1 MREVIRTCIGCRG
14 KLPQKALVRF
24 MCQTDGK
31 LQIDSQKKLGGR
43 GAYVCLSQ
51 DCIQKAFKS
60 PKRINS
66 LLRVQLTS
74 QNITQFEQ
82 VLLQR
87 IRKAMDTKEEK
98 GGTTMNKAQR
108 RRGKPNKGS
117 RAESHVSGTRVY
129 ELAKEYKLT
138 NKKLI
143 ALLEEHGVRAKN
155 GMSVLDPDTVSLIES
170 ELAGAPVERTVST
183 SETAVETAS
192 ESEETDTTNGLQVVE
207 GTPVVDLAA
216 VLEMQPSALI
226 LRLMKLRV
234 MANINQRL
242 DYDTLVMLSE
252 HLHFE
257 AVKSKTLEE
266 KLLTEVPDDPQSLR
280 PRAPVITIM
289 GHVDHGKTS
298 LLDSIRQ
305 SNISESEAGNI
316 TQHIGAYH
324 VKLKGGS
331 IVFLDTPGHAA
342 FTAMRARGAQVT
354 DIVVLIVAADDGVM
368 PQTIEAISHAKAAK
382 VPIVV
387 AINKIDVPGARPDYV
402 KQQLAEQELLPED
415 WGGQTI
421 CVETSAIDGT
431 GIDFL
436 LEMLLL
442 EAALLELKANPSKA
456 ARGVVIEA
464 QVDKERGSIATVLVQ
479 AGTLRVGDV
488 FVSGRYSGKVRAMMD
503 DFGKRMKETG
513 PSSPV
518 EVLGFTGVPEAGDK
532 FYVVESDKDARAISE
547 ARQDQYR
554 NEQLGANSHVSL
566 DNLFQQIQEGEIKE
580 LNVVLK
586 GDVQGSVQAVA
597 SSLLELSTDEVKI
610 NIIHQAVGGI
620 TETDIL
626 LASASDAIV
635 VGFNVH
641 PTTEAVQ
648 AKETEGIDVRTYN
661 IIYNLISYIRSAMEG
676 LLDPEVREV
685 VIGRAE
691 VRELFKVPRLGLV
704 AGSYVNW
711 GRISFNQPLRIL
723 RDNRLIHE
731 GKVNSLRRFKDNV
744 NEVQAN
750 YECGIGIE
758 TFDDLK
764 VGDVLECYVY
774 EQVARSLS

>member
-1 MREVIRTCIGCRG
+1 MKRAPRQRQKPAQANREENQSAR
-14 KLPQKALVRF
+14 
-24 MCQTDGK
+24 
-31 LQIDSQKKLGGR
+31 
-43 GAYVCLSQ
+43 
-51 DCIQKAFKS
+51 
-60 PKRINS
+60 
-66 LLRVQLTS
+66 
-74 QNITQFEQ
+74 
-82 VLLQR
+82 
-87 IRKAMDTKEEK
+87 
-98 GGTTMNKAQR
+98 
-108 RRGKPNKGS
+108 
-117 RAESHVSGTRVY
+117 TRVY
-129 ELAKEYKLT
+129 ELAKQYNLT
-138 NKKLI
+138 SKALI
-143 ALLEEHGVRAKN
+143 TVLENHGVRVKN
-155 GMSVLDPDTVSLIES
+155 HMSTLDPETVTLLES
-170 ELAGAPVERTVST
+170 ELTADLSKETFSPPDEPVVDDSYAEAATG
-183 SETAVETAS
+183 
-192 ESEETDTTNGLQVVE
+192 NGLQITE
-207 GTPVVDLAA
+207 GITV
-216 VLEMQPSALI
+216 SALASLLNLQPTALI
-226 LRLMKLRV
+226 MRLMKLKV
-234 MANINQRL
+234 MANINQPL
-242 DYDTLVMLSE
+242 DYDTLVMIGQ
-252 HLHFE
+252 HLNFE
-257 AVKSKTLEE
+257 AVKERTLEE
-266 KLLTEVPDDPQSLR
+266 DLLADTPDAPESLQ

-305 SNISESEAGNI
+305 SNISETEAGNI

-324 VKLKGGS
+324 VKLETGS
-331 IVFLDTPGHAA
+331 IIFLDTPGHAA

-368 PQTIEAISHAKAAK
+368 PQTIEAINHAKAAE

-387 AINKIDVPGARPDYV
+387 AINKIDVPSARSDYV
-402 KQQLAEQELLPED
+402 KQQLTEQELVPEE

-421 CVETSAIDGT
+421 CVETSATEGT

-442 EAALLELKANPSKA
+442 EAALLELKANPAKP

-464 QVDKERGSIATVLVQ
+464 QVDKGRGAVATVLVQ

-503 DFGKRMKETG
+503 DFGKRMREAG
-513 PSSPV
+513 PSLPV

-547 ARQDQYR
+547 DRQDRYR
-554 NEQLGANSHVSL
+554 TAQLGSNSRVSL
-566 DNLFQQIQEGEIKE
+566 DSLSQRIQEGGIKE
-580 LNVVLK
+580 LNLVLK
-586 GDVQGSVQAVA
+586 GDVQGSVQAVTE
-597 SSLLELSTDEVKI
+597 SLLKLSTDEVKI

-626 LASASDAIV
+626 LASASEAIV

-648 AKETEGIDVRTYN
+648 AKEAEGIDVRTYN
-661 IIYNLISYIRSAMEG
+661 IIYNLISDIRSAMEG
-676 LLDPEVREV
+676 LLEPEVREV

-711 GRISFNQPLRIL
+711 GRISYNQPLRVL

-731 GKVNSLRRFKDNV
+731 GKVNSLRRFKDSV

-750 YECGIGIE
+750 YECGVGIE

-764 VGDVLECYVY
+764 VGDVLECYVH
-774 EQVARSLS
+774 EHIARSLS

>member
-1 MREVIRTCIGCRG
+1 MG
-14 KLPQKALVRF
+14 
-24 MCQTDGK
+24 
-31 LQIDSQKKLGGR
+31 
-43 GAYVCLSQ
+43 
-51 DCIQKAFKS
+51 
-60 PKRINS
+60 
-66 LLRVQLTS
+66 
-74 QNITQFEQ
+74 
-82 VLLQR
+82 
-87 IRKAMDTKEEK
+87 
-98 GGTTMNKAQR
+98 KAQR
-108 RRGKPNKGS
+108 RRGNPAKRSQEENQ
-117 RAESHVSGTRVY
+117 VSGTRVY
-129 ELAKEYKLT
+129 ELAKEYNLT
-138 NKKLI
+138 NKELI

-155 GMSVLDPDTVSLIES
+155 RMSVLDPDTVSLLES
-170 ELAGAPVERTVST
+170 ELAAEPVKASVSA
-183 SETAVETAS
+183 SEDAVENAAAPEAAAT
-192 ESEETDTTNGLQVVE
+192 TDSLQVVE
-207 GTPVVDLAA
+207 GTTVADLAA
-216 VLEMQPSALI
+216 VLALQPSALI
-226 LRLMKLRV
+226 MRLMKLRV

-242 DYDTLVMLSE
+242 DYDTLVTLSE
-252 HLHFE
+252 HLSFE
-257 AVKSKTLEE
+257 AVRAKTLEE
-266 KLLTEVPDDPQSLR
+266 ELLAEIPDDPEFLQ
-280 PRAPVITIM
+280 PRAPVVTIM

-324 VKLKGGS
+324 VTLKGGS

-387 AINKIDVPGARPDYV
+387 AINKIDVPGARSDYV
-402 KQQLAEQELLPED
+402 KQQLAEQDLLTED

-442 EAALLELKANPSKA
+442 EAALLELKANPSKP

-464 QVDKERGSIATVLVQ
+464 QVDKGRGAIATVLVQ
-479 AGTLRVGDV
+479 SGTLRVGDV

-503 DFGKRMKETG
+503 DFGKRMKEAG
-513 PSSPV
+513 PSCPV
-518 EVLGFTGVPEAGDK
+518 EVLGFTGVPEAGDR
-532 FYVVESDKDARAISE
+532 FYVVQSDKDARTISE

-554 NEQLGANSHVSL
+554 NEKLGANSHVSL

-610 NIIHQAVGGI
+610 NIIHEAVGGI

-758 TFDDLK
+758 TFADLK

>member
-1 MREVIRTCIGCRG
+1 M
-14 KLPQKALVRF
+14 
-24 MCQTDGK
+24 
-31 LQIDSQKKLGGR
+31 S
-43 GAYVCLSQ
+43 
-51 DCIQKAFKS
+51 
-60 PKRINS
+60 
-66 LLRVQLTS
+66 
-74 QNITQFEQ
+74 
-82 VLLQR
+82 
-87 IRKAMDTKEEK
+87 
-98 GGTTMNKAQR
+98 KAQR
-108 RRGKPNKGS
+108 QQRKSAKDS
-117 RAESHVSGTRVY
+117 QEESQVSGMRVY
-129 ELAKEYKLT
+129 ELAKEYNLT
-138 NKKLI
+138 NKELI
-143 ALLEEHGVRAKN
+143 ALLEEHGVRVKN
-155 GMSVLDPDTVSLIES
+155 GMSSLDSDTVALIES
-170 ELAGAPVERTVST
+170 ELADEPVDETESASEEVVENT
-183 SETAVETAS
+183 SESKEI
-192 ESEETDTTNGLQVVE
+192 DTNGGLKVEE
-207 GTPVVDLAA
+207 GTTVADLATS
-216 VLEMQPSALI
+216 LELQPSALI
-226 LRLMKLRV
+226 MRLMKLKV

-242 DYDTLVMLSE
+242 DYDTLVMLGE
-252 HLHFE
+252 HLNFE
-257 AVKSKTLEE
+257 AVRSRTLEE
-266 KLLTEVPDDPQSLR
+266 ELLTEIPDDPESLQ

-387 AINKIDVPGARPDYV
+387 AINKIDVPGARTDYV

-442 EAALLELKANPSKA
+442 EAALLELKANPNKP

-464 QVDKERGSIATVLVQ
+464 EVDKGRGAIATVLVQ
-479 AGTLRVGDV
+479 SGTLRVGDV
-488 FVSGRYSGKVRAMMD
+488 FVSGRYSGRVRAMMD

-513 PSSPV
+513 PSCPV
-518 EVLGFTGVPEAGDK
+518 EVLGFTGVPEAGDR
-532 FYVVESDKDARAISE
+532 FYVVESDRDARAISE
-547 ARQDQYR
+547 TRQDQYR
-554 NEQLGANSHVSL
+554 NEKLGANSHVSL

-580 LNVVLK
+580 LNVVIK

-648 AKETEGIDVRTYN
+648 AKESEGIDVRTYN
-661 IIYNLISYIRSAMEG
+661 VIYNLISYIRSAMEG

-691 VRELFKVPRLGLV
+691 VRELFRVPRLGLV

-764 VGDVLECYVY
+764 IGDVLECYVY

>member
-1 MREVIRTCIGCRG
+1 M
-14 KLPQKALVRF
+14 
-24 MCQTDGK
+24 
-31 LQIDSQKKLGGR
+31 S
-43 GAYVCLSQ
+43 
-51 DCIQKAFKS
+51 
-60 PKRINS
+60 
-66 LLRVQLTS
+66 
-74 QNITQFEQ
+74 
-82 VLLQR
+82 
-87 IRKAMDTKEEK
+87 
-98 GGTTMNKAQR
+98 KAQR
-108 RRGKPNKGS
+108 QRRKSAKGS
-117 RAESHVSGTRVY
+117 QEESQVPGMRVY
-129 ELAKEYKLT
+129 ELAKEYNLT
-138 NKKLI
+138 NKELI
-143 ALLEEHGVRAKN
+143 ALLAEHGVRVKN
-155 GMSVLDPDTVSLIES
+155 GMSNLDPDTVALIES
-170 ELAGAPVERTVST
+170 ELADEPVDETEST
-183 SETAVETAS
+183 SEEVVENTS
-192 ESEETDTTNGLQVVE
+192 ESEKIDTNGGLQVEE
-207 GTPVVDLAA
+207 GTTVADLATS
-216 VLEMQPSALI
+216 LELQPSALI
-226 LRLMKLRV
+226 MRLMKLRV

-242 DYDTLVMLSE
+242 DYDTLVMLEE
-252 HLHFE
+252 HLNFE
-257 AVKSKTLEE
+257 AVRSRTLEE
-266 KLLTEVPDDPQSLR
+266 VLLTEIPDDPTSLQ
-280 PRAPVITIM
+280 PRAPVVTIM

-387 AINKIDVPGARPDYV
+387 AINKMDVPGARPDYV
-402 KQQLAEQELLPED
+402 KQQLSEQELLPED

-442 EAALLELKANPSKA
+442 EAALLELKANPNKP

-464 QVDKERGSIATVLVQ
+464 EVDKGRGAIATVLVQ
-479 AGTLRVGDV
+479 SGTLRVGDV
-488 FVSGRYSGKVRAMMD
+488 FVSGRYSGRVRAMMA
-503 DFGKRMKETG
+503 DFGKRMKEAG
-513 PSSPV
+513 PSCPV
-518 EVLGFTGVPEAGDK
+518 EVLGFTGVPEAGDR

-547 ARQDQYR
+547 TRQDQYR
-554 NEQLGANSHVSL
+554 NEKLGANSHVSL

-661 IIYNLISYIRSAMEG
+661 VIYNLISYIRSSMEG

-691 VRELFKVPRLGLV
+691 VRELFRVPRLGLV

>member
-1 MREVIRTCIGCRG
+1 M
-14 KLPQKALVRF
+14 
-24 MCQTDGK
+24 
-31 LQIDSQKKLGGR
+31 S
-43 GAYVCLSQ
+43 
-51 DCIQKAFKS
+51 
-60 PKRINS
+60 
-66 LLRVQLTS
+66 
-74 QNITQFEQ
+74 
-82 VLLQR
+82 
-87 IRKAMDTKEEK
+87 KEPR
-98 GGTTMNKAQR
+98 QR
-108 RRGKPNKGS
+108 RRSTKGN
-117 RAESHVSGTRVY
+117 REEKQDRGTPVY
-129 ELAKEYKLT
+129 ELAKQYDLT
-138 NKKLI
+138 TKQLI
-143 ALLEEHGVRAKN
+143 ALLEEHGVRVKN
-155 GMSVLDPDTVSLIES
+155 DMSSLDEDTVALIES
-170 ELAGAPVERTVST
+170 EIVESAEAVST
-183 SETAVETAS
+183 PETLTE
-192 ESEETDTTNGLQVVE
+192 DTTEVSSNTANGLQVKE
-207 GTPVVDLAA
+207 GATVADLA
-216 VLEMQPSALI
+216 VTLELQPSALI
-226 LRLMKLRV
+226 MQLMKLKV

-242 DYDTLVMLSE
+242 DYETLVMLGE
-252 HLHFE
+252 HLNFE
-257 AVKSKTLEE
+257 AVKLPTLEDE
-266 KLLTEVPDDPQSLR
+266 LLVETPDPPESLQ
-280 PRAPVITIM
+280 PRAPVVTIM

-324 VKLKGGS
+324 VTLEGGS
-331 IVFLDTPGHAA
+331 VVFLDTPGHAA

-354 DIVVLIVAADDGVM
+354 DIVVLIVAADDGIM
-368 PQTIEAISHAKAAK
+368 PQTVEAINHAKAAK

-387 AINKIDVPGARPDYV
+387 AINKIDVLGARPDYI
-402 KQQLAEQELLPED
+402 KQQLTEHELVPED

-421 CVETSAIDGT
+421 CVETSAVEGT

-442 EAALLELKANPSKA
+442 EAALLELKANPNKP

-464 QVDKERGSIATVLVQ
+464 QVDKGRGAIATVLVQ
-479 AGTLRVGDV
+479 SGTLRVGDV
-488 FVSGRYSGKVRAMMD
+488 FISGRYSGRVRAMMD
-503 DFGKRMKETG
+503 DLGKRLKEAG
-513 PSSPV
+513 PSVPV
-518 EVLGFTGVPEAGDK
+518 EVLGFTGVPEAGDR
-532 FYVVESDKDARAISE
+532 FYAIESDKDARAISE
-547 ARQDQYR
+547 TRQDQYR
-554 NEQLGANSHVSL
+554 TQKLGANSHVSL
-566 DNLFQQIQEGEIKE
+566 ENLFQQIQEGEIKE

-597 SSLLELSTDEVKI
+597 SSLLELSTEEVKI

-661 IIYNLISYIRSAMEG
+661 VIYELVSYIRSAMEG

-711 GRISFNQPLRIL
+711 GRISYNQPLRIL

-758 TFDDLK
+758 TFDDLQ
-764 VGDVLECYVY
+764 VGDVLECYVH

>member
-1 MREVIRTCIGCRG
+1 MNRARRQ
-14 KLPQKALVRF
+14 PQRRQRKPAK
-24 MCQTDGK
+24 G
-31 LQIDSQKKLGGR
+31 SQKK
-43 GAYVCLSQ
+43 SQ
-51 DCIQKAFKS
+51 
-60 PKRINS
+60 
-66 LLRVQLTS
+66 
-74 QNITQFEQ
+74 
-82 VLLQR
+82 
-87 IRKAMDTKEEK
+87 
-98 GGTTMNKAQR
+98 
-108 RRGKPNKGS
+108 
-117 RAESHVSGTRVY
+117 VSGVRVY
-129 ELAKEYKLT
+129 ELATQYNLT
-138 NKKLI
+138 NKELI
-143 ALLEEHGVRAKN
+143 ALLEARGVRVKS
-155 GMSVLDPDTVSLIES
+155 GMSALDPDTIALIES
-170 ELAGAPVERTVST
+170 ELAGEPVEKTVST
-183 SETAVETAS
+183 PEDAVENASVPEETA
-192 ESEETDTTNGLQVVE
+192 TTNGLQVIE
-207 GTPVVDLAA
+207 GTTVADLATS
-216 VLEMQPSALI
+216 LELQPSALI
-226 LRLMKLRV
+226 MRLMKLKV
-234 MANINQRL
+234 MASINQRL
-242 DYDTLVMLSE
+242 DYDTLVMLGES
-252 HLHFE
+252 LNFE
-257 AVKSKTLEE
+257 AVKLRTLEDE
-266 KLLTEVPDDPQSLR
+266 LLTEIPDDPASLQ
-280 PRAPVITIM
+280 PRAPVVTIM

-368 PQTIEAISHAKAAK
+368 PQTIEAINHARAAK

-387 AINKIDVPGARPDYV
+387 AINKIDMPGARVDYV
-402 KQQLAEQELLPED
+402 KQQLATQELLPED

-442 EAALLELKANPSKA
+442 EAALLELKANPNKA

-464 QVDKERGSIATVLVQ
+464 QVDKGRGAIATVLVQ
-479 AGTLRVGDV
+479 SGTLRVGDV

-503 DFGKRMKETG
+503 NFGKRMKEIG
-513 PSSPV
+513 PSCPV

-532 FYVVESDKDARAISE
+532 FYVVEFDKDARTISE
-547 ARQDQYR
+547 TRQDRYR
-554 NEQLGANSHVSL
+554 NEKLGANSHVSL

-597 SSLLELSTDEVKI
+597 SSLLELSADEVKI

-661 IIYNLISYIRSAMEG
+661 VIYNLISYIHSAMEG

-691 VRELFKVPRLGLV
+691 VRELFKVPRRGLV

-711 GRISFNQPLRIL
+711 GRISFSQPLRIL

-764 VGDVLECYVY
+764 VGDVLECYVH
-774 EQVARSLS
+774 EHIARSLS

>member
-1 MREVIRTCIGCRG
+1 MR
-14 KLPQKALVRF
+14 KAPRRRQRSAKVNR
-24 MCQTDGK
+24 
-31 LQIDSQKKLGGR
+31 
-43 GAYVCLSQ
+43 A
-51 DCIQKAFKS
+51 KAN
-60 PKRINS
+60 REEN
-66 LLRVQLTS
+66 QLTQS
-74 QNITQFEQ
+74 
-82 VLLQR
+82 
-87 IRKAMDTKEEK
+87 IRV
-98 GGTTMNKAQR
+98 
-108 RRGKPNKGS
+108 
-117 RAESHVSGTRVY
+117 H
-129 ELAKEYKLT
+129 ELAKQYNLRSKVL
-138 NKKLI
+138 LD
-143 ALLEEHGVRAKN
+143 LLEEHGIRVKN
-155 GMSVLDPDTVSLIES
+155 HMSLLDEETVALIKAELQEEEPTQEADTRQDDAERSDS
-170 ELAGAPVERTVST
+170 DAGATNERGSPLQITEGLTV
-183 SETAVETAS
+183 A
-192 ESEETDTTNGLQVVE
+192 
-207 GTPVVDLAA
+207 DLATS
-216 VLEMQPSALI
+216 LNLLPNELI
-226 LRLMKLRV
+226 IRLMNLKV

-242 DYDTLVMLSE
+242 DYETLAIVGTHFGFEAIKAPTLEDTLLAE
-252 HLHFE
+252 
-257 AVKSKTLEE
+257 T
-266 KLLTEVPDDPQSLR
+266 PDLPETLR
-280 PRAPVITIM
+280 PRAPVVTIM

-324 VKLKGGS
+324 VTLDTGS

-368 PQTIEAISHAKAAK
+368 PQTIEALNHAKAAN

-387 AINKIDVPGARPDYV
+387 AINKIDVPGARSDFV
-402 KQQLAEQELLPED
+402 KQQLTEHELVPEE

-421 CVETSAIDGT
+421 CVETSAIEGT

-442 EAALLELKANPSKA
+442 EAALLELKANPDKP

-464 QVDKERGSIATVLVQ
+464 QVDKGRGAVATVLVQ
-479 AGTLRVGDV
+479 SGTLKVGDV

-503 DFGKRMKETG
+503 DIGKRIKMTG
-513 PSSPV
+513 PSFPV
-518 EVLGFTGVPEAGDK
+518 EVLGFTGVPEAGDR
-532 FYVVESDKDARAISE
+532 FHVVASEKDARTISQT
-547 ARQDQYR
+547 RQDQHR
-554 NEQLGANSHVSL
+554 TAKLGEKSHVSL
-566 DNLFQQIQEGEIKE
+566 DALFQQIQEGDVKE
-580 LNVVLK
+580 LNVVVK
-586 GDVQGSVQAVA
+586 GDVQGSVQAV
-597 SSLLELSTDEVKI
+597 SESLVNLSTDEVKI
-610 NIIHQAVGGI
+610 NIIHQATGGI

-626 LASASDAIV
+626 LASASEAIV

-661 IIYNLISYIRSAMEG
+661 IIYTLISDIRSAMEG
-676 LLDPEVREV
+676 LLEPEVREV

-711 GRISFNQPLRIL
+711 GRISYNQPLRVL

-731 GKVNSLRRFKDNV
+731 GKVNSLRRFKDSV

-758 TFDDLK
+758 TFADLK
-764 VGDVLECYVY
+764 VGDVLECYIH
-774 EQVARSLS
+774 EQVARSLA

>member
-1 MREVIRTCIGCRG
+1 MR
-14 KLPQKALVRF
+14 
-24 MCQTDGK
+24 
-31 LQIDSQKKLGGR
+31 
-43 GAYVCLSQ
+43 
-51 DCIQKAFKS
+51 
-60 PKRINS
+60 
-66 LLRVQLTS
+66 
-74 QNITQFEQ
+74 
-82 VLLQR
+82 
-87 IRKAMDTKEEK
+87 
-98 GGTTMNKAQR
+98 KAQR
-108 RRGKPNKGS
+108 QRRKPAKDGHV
-117 RAESHVSGTRVY
+117 ESQVSSTRVH
-129 ELAKEYKLT
+129 ELAKKHNLT
-138 NKKLI
+138 NKELI
-143 ALLEEHGVRAKN
+143 ALLEEHGVRVKN
-155 GMSVLDPDTVSLIES
+155 GMSGLDADTVALIES
-170 ELAGAPVERTVST
+170 ELADEPTEETVVT
-183 SETAVETAS
+183 PEDAVENTS
-192 ESEETDTTNGLQVVE
+192 ESEEIDTTGGLQVVE
-207 GTPVVDLAA
+207 GTTVADLATSLA
-216 VLEMQPSALI
+216 LQPSALI
-226 LRLMKLRV
+226 MRLMKLKV

-242 DYDTLVMLSE
+242 DYNTLLMLGE
-252 HLHFE
+252 HLNFE
-257 AVKSKTLEE
+257 AVRSKTLEE
-266 KLLTEVPDDPQSLR
+266 ELLAEIPDDPVSLK
-280 PRAPVITIM
+280 PRAPVVTIM

-324 VKLKGGS
+324 VTLKGGS

-387 AINKIDVPGARPDYV
+387 AINKIDVPGARADYV

-431 GIDFL
+431 GIEFL

-442 EAALLELKANPSKA
+442 EAALLELKANPNKP

-464 QVDKERGSIATVLVQ
+464 EVDKGRGAIATVLVES
-479 AGTLRVGDV
+479 GTLRVGDV
-488 FVSGRYSGKVRAMMD
+488 FVSGRYSGRVRAMMD
-503 DFGKRMKETG
+503 DFGKRMKEAG

-518 EVLGFTGVPEAGDK
+518 EVLGFTGVPEAGDR
-532 FYVVESDKDARAISE
+532 FYVVESDKDARSISE
-547 ARQDQYR
+547 TRQDQYR
-554 NEQLGANSHVSL
+554 NEKLGANSHVSL

-661 IIYNLISYIRSAMEG
+661 VIYNLISYIRSAMEG

-691 VRELFKVPRLGLV
+691 VRELFRVPRLGLV

-764 VGDVLECYVY
+764 VGDVLECYVH

>member
-1 MREVIRTCIGCRG
+1 M
-14 KLPQKALVRF
+14 
-24 MCQTDGK
+24 
-31 LQIDSQKKLGGR
+31 
-43 GAYVCLSQ
+43 
-51 DCIQKAFKS
+51 
-60 PKRINS
+60 
-66 LLRVQLTS
+66 
-74 QNITQFEQ
+74 
-82 VLLQR
+82 
-87 IRKAMDTKEEK
+87 
-98 GGTTMNKAQR
+98 
-108 RRGKPNKGS
+108 
-117 RAESHVSGTRVY
+117 RVY
-129 ELAKEYKLT
+129 ELAKEYNLT
-138 NKKLI
+138 NKELI
-143 ALLEEHGVRAKN
+143 ALLEEHGVRVKN
-155 GMSVLDPDTVSLIES
+155 GMSSLDPDTVALIES
-170 ELAGAPVERTVST
+170 ELADESVDETESTPEELVENT
-183 SETAVETAS
+183 S
-192 ESEETDTTNGLQVVE
+192 ESEEIDTNGGLQVEE
-207 GTPVVDLAA
+207 GTTVADLATS
-216 VLEMQPSALI
+216 LELQPSALI
-226 LRLMKLRV
+226 MRLMKLRV
-234 MANINQRL
+234 MASINQRL
-242 DYDTLVMLSE
+242 DYDTLVMLGE
-252 HLHFE
+252 HLNFE
-257 AVKSKTLEE
+257 AVRSRTLEE
-266 KLLTEVPDDPQSLR
+266 ELLTEIPDDPESLQ

-387 AINKIDVPGARPDYV
+387 AINKMDVPGARPDYV

-421 CVETSAIDGT
+421 CVETSAMDGM

-442 EAALLELKANPSKA
+442 EAALLELKANPNKP

-464 QVDKERGSIATVLVQ
+464 EVDKGRGAIATVLVQ
-479 AGTLRVGDV
+479 SGTLRVGDV
-488 FVSGRYSGKVRAMMD
+488 FVSGRYSGRVRAMMD
-503 DFGKRMKETG
+503 DFGKRMKEAG
-513 PSSPV
+513 PSCPV
-518 EVLGFTGVPEAGDK
+518 EVLGFTGVPEAGDR

-547 ARQDQYR
+547 TRQDQYR
-554 NEQLGANSHVSL
+554 NEKLGANSHVSL

-661 IIYNLISYIRSAMEG
+661 VIYNLISYIRSAMEG

-691 VRELFKVPRLGLV
+691 VRELFRVPRLGLV

-764 VGDVLECYVY
+764 IGDVLECYVY

>member
-1 MREVIRTCIGCRG
+1 MDPATRKHKRRKGGITMRESSR
-14 KLPQKALVRF
+14 
-24 MCQTDGK
+24 
-31 LQIDSQKKLGGR
+31 
-43 GAYVCLSQ
+43 
-51 DCIQKAFKS
+51 
-60 PKRINS
+60 
-66 LLRVQLTS
+66 
-74 QNITQFEQ
+74 
-82 VLLQR
+82 
-87 IRKAMDTKEEK
+87 
-98 GGTTMNKAQR
+98 QR
-108 RRGKPNKGS
+108 RRPAKGDHEENKSPN
-117 RAESHVSGTRVY
+117 ARVY
-129 ELAKEYKLT
+129 ELAKQYNLT
-138 NKKLI
+138 NKELI
-143 ALLEEHGVRAKN
+143 SLLEGHGIRVKS
-155 GMSVLDPDTVSLIES
+155 GMSTLDPDTVALLES
-170 ELAGAPVERTVST
+170 ELADDPIEETSSEVEDSVADT
-183 SETAVETAS
+183 SEA
-192 ESEETDTTNGLQVVE
+192 ETDTVSSLQIAE
-207 GTPVVDLAA
+207 GTTVADLATS
-216 VLEMQPSALI
+216 LGLQPSALI
-226 LRLMKLRV
+226 MRLMKLKV

-242 DYDTLVMLSE
+242 DYDTLVMLGS
-252 HLHFE
+252 HLNFE
-257 AVKSKTLEE
+257 AVKLRTLEE
-266 KLLTEVPDDPQSLR
+266 DLLADIPDEPESLQ
-280 PRAPVITIM
+280 PRAPVVTIM

-324 VKLKGGS
+324 VTLGGGS
-331 IVFLDTPGHAA
+331 VVFLDTPGHAA

-368 PQTIEAISHAKAAK
+368 PQTIEAINHAKAAK

-387 AINKIDVPGARPDYV
+387 AINKIDVPGARSDYV

-421 CVETSAIDGT
+421 CVETSATEGT

-442 EAALLELKANPSKA
+442 EAALLELKANPNKP

-464 QVDKERGSIATVLVQ
+464 QVDKGRGAVATVLVQ
-479 AGTLRVGDV
+479 SGTLRVGDV
-488 FVSGRYSGKVRAMMD
+488 FISGRYSGKVRAMMD
-503 DFGKRMKETG
+503 DFGKRMKEAG
-513 PSSPV
+513 PSCPV
-518 EVLGFTGVPEAGDK
+518 EVLGFTGVPEAGDR

-547 ARQDQYR
+547 TRQDQYR

-566 DNLFQQIQEGEIKE
+566 ENLFQQIQEGEIKE

-597 SSLLELSTDEVKI
+597 SALLELSTDEVKI

-661 IIYNLISYIRSAMEG
+661 VIYNLISYIHSAMEG

-711 GRISFNQPLRIL
+711 GRISYNQPLRIL

-731 GKVNSLRRFKDNV
+731 GKVNSLRRFKDSV

-764 VGDVLECYVY
+764 VGDVLECYVH

>member
-1 MREVIRTCIGCRG
+1 MTLKMIR
-14 KLPQKALVRF
+14 A
-24 MCQTDGK
+24 
-31 LQIDSQKKLGGR
+31 
-43 GAYVCLSQ
+43 
-51 DCIQKAFKS
+51 
-60 PKRINS
+60 
-66 LLRVQLTS
+66 
-74 QNITQFEQ
+74 
-82 VLLQR
+82 
-87 IRKAMDTKEEK
+87 
-98 GGTTMNKAQR
+98 
-108 RRGKPNKGS
+108 
-117 RAESHVSGTRVY
+117 H
-129 ELAKEYKLT
+129 
-138 NKKLI
+138 LI
-143 ALLEEHGVRAKN
+143 
-155 GMSVLDPDTVSLIES
+155 PDTVELIES
-170 ELAGAPVERTVST
+170 ELTSKMVEESIST
-183 SETAVETAS
+183 NEQSTEN
-192 ESEETDTTNGLQVVE
+192 TTNGLQIEE
-207 GTPVVDLAA
+207 GTTVAELAA
-216 VLEMQPSALI
+216 SLELQPSALI
-226 LRLMKLRV
+226 MQLMKLRV

-242 DYDTLVMLSE
+242 DYDTLVMLGE
-252 HLHFE
+252 HLNFE
-257 AVKSKTLEE
+257 AIKSQTLEE
-266 KLLTEVPDDPQSLR
+266 ELLVEIPDPPESLQ
-280 PRAPVITIM
+280 PRAPVVTIM

-324 VKLKGGS
+324 VSLEGGS
-331 IVFLDTPGHAA
+331 VVFLDTPGHAA

-368 PQTIEAISHAKAAK
+368 PQTVEAINHAKAAK

-387 AINKIDVPGARPDYV
+387 AINKIDVPGARPDYI
-402 KQQLAEQELLPED
+402 KQQLSEHDLIPED

-421 CVETSAIDGT
+421 CVETSATEGT

-442 EAALLELKANPSKA
+442 EAALLELKANPNKP

-464 QVDKERGSIATVLVQ
+464 EVDKGRGAVATVLVQ
-479 AGTLRVGDV
+479 SGTLRVGDV

-503 DFGKRMKETG
+503 DFGRRMKEAG
-513 PSSPV
+513 PSLPV
-518 EVLGFTGVPEAGDK
+518 EVLGFTGVPEAGDR
-532 FYVVESDKDARAISE
+532 FYVVESDRDARSISE
-547 ARQDQYR
+547 SRQDQYR
-554 NEQLGANSHVSL
+554 TEKLGANSHISL
-566 DNLFQQIQEGEIKE
+566 ENLFQQIQEGEIKE

-661 IIYNLISYIRSAMEG
+661 VIYNLISYIRSAMEG

-711 GRISFNQPLRIL
+711 GRISYNQPLRVL
-723 RDNRLIHE
+723 RDNRLVHE

-758 TFDDLK
+758 EF
-764 VGDVLECYVY
+764 E
-774 EQVARSLS
+774 RSKGWRCS

>member
-1 MREVIRTCIGCRG
+1 M
-14 KLPQKALVRF
+14 
-24 MCQTDGK
+24 
-31 LQIDSQKKLGGR
+31 S
-43 GAYVCLSQ
+43 
-51 DCIQKAFKS
+51 
-60 PKRINS
+60 
-66 LLRVQLTS
+66 
-74 QNITQFEQ
+74 
-82 VLLQR
+82 
-87 IRKAMDTKEEK
+87 KEPR
-98 GGTTMNKAQR
+98 QR
-108 RRGKPNKGS
+108 RRSTKGN
-117 RAESHVSGTRVY
+117 REQKKDQGTPVY
-129 ELAKEYKLT
+129 ELAKQYDITTKELV
-138 NKKLI
+138 
-143 ALLEEHGVRAKN
+143 ALLAEHGVRVKDDT
-155 GMSVLDPDTVSLIES
+155 STLDADTVALIES
-170 ELAGAPVERTVST
+170 EIVESVETVST
-183 SETAVETAS
+183 PQVSVE
-192 ESEETDTTNGLQVVE
+192 DTTEPLSNTTNDLQIEE
-207 GTPVVDLAA
+207 GATVADLAVA
-216 VLEMQPSALI
+216 LELQPSALI
-226 LRLMKLRV
+226 MQLIKLKV

-242 DYDTLVMLSE
+242 DYNTLLMLGE
-252 HLHFE
+252 HLNFD
-257 AVKSKTLEE
+257 VIKSPTLEDE
-266 KLLTEVPDDPQSLR
+266 LLVETPDPPESLQ
-280 PRAPVITIM
+280 PRAPVVTIM

-324 VKLKGGS
+324 VTLDGGS
-331 IVFLDTPGHAA
+331 VVFLDTPGHAA

-368 PQTIEAISHAKAAK
+368 PQTVEAINHAKAAK

-387 AINKIDVPGARPDYV
+387 AINKIDVPGARPDYI
-402 KQQLAEQELLPED
+402 KQQLTEHELVPED

-421 CVETSAIDGT
+421 CVETSAIEGT

-442 EAALLELKANPSKA
+442 EAALLELKANPNKS

-464 QVDKERGSIATVLVQ
+464 QVDKGRGAVATVLVQ

-488 FVSGRYSGKVRAMMD
+488 FVSGRYSGRVRAMMD
-503 DFGKRMKETG
+503 DFGKRMKEAG
-513 PSSPV
+513 PSVPV

-532 FYVVESDKDARAISE
+532 FYVVESDRDARTISE
-547 ARQDQYR
+547 TRQDQYR
-554 NEQLGANSHVSL
+554 TEQLGANSHVSL
-566 DNLFQQIQEGEIKE
+566 ENLFQQIQEGEIKE

-586 GDVQGSVQAVA
+586 CDTQGSIQAVA

-691 VRELFKVPRLGLV
+691 VRELFRVPRLGLV

-711 GRISFNQPLRIL
+711 GRISYNQPLRIL

-758 TFDDLK
+758 TFDDLQ
-764 VGDVLECYVY
+764 VGDVLECYVH

>member
-1 MREVIRTCIGCRG
+1 MRRAPRQRSRAAKDKREENQQQGT
-14 KLPQKALVRF
+14 LVH
-24 MCQTDGK
+24 QLAKQYD
-31 LQIDSQKKLGGR
+31 
-43 GAYVCLSQ
+43 
-51 DCIQKAFKS
+51 
-60 PKRINS
+60 
-66 LLRVQLTS
+66 LTS
-74 QNITQFEQ
+74 
-82 VLLQR
+82 
-87 IRKAMDTKEEK
+87 KE
-98 GGTTMNKAQR
+98 
-108 RRGKPNKGS
+108 
-117 RAESHVSGTRVY
+117 
-129 ELAKEYKLT
+129 
-138 NKKLI
+138 LI
-143 ALLEEHGVRAKN
+143 AFLKDLGVSVRNDRA
-155 GMSVLDPDTVSLIES
+155 SLDPDTVALIES
-170 ELAGAPVERTVST
+170 ELTTKADNEIVPTNEAPLKN
-183 SETAVETAS
+183 
-192 ESEETDTTNGLQVVE
+192 TTNGLRIEE
-207 GTPVVDLAA
+207 GATVADLAA
-216 VLEMQPSALI
+216 SLELQPSALI
-226 LRLMKLRV
+226 MQLMKLKV

-242 DYDTLVMLSE
+242 DYETLVMLGE
-252 HLHFE
+252 HLDFE
-257 AVKSKTLEE
+257 AIKAKTLEE
-266 KLLTEVPDDPQSLR
+266 ELLVEELDPPESLQ
-280 PRAPVITIM
+280 PRAPVVTIM

-324 VKLKGGS
+324 VTLEGGS
-331 IVFLDTPGHAA
+331 VVFLDTPGHAA
-342 FTAMRARGAQVT
+342 FTAMRARGAQAT

-368 PQTIEAISHAKAAK
+368 PQTVEAINHAKAAK

-387 AINKIDVPGARPDYV
+387 AINKIDVPSARPDYI
-402 KQQLAEQELLPED
+402 KQQLSEHELIPED

-421 CVETSAIDGT
+421 CVETSATEGT

-442 EAALLELKANPSKA
+442 EAALLELKANPDKS

-464 QVDKERGSIATVLVQ
+464 EVDKGRGTVATVLVQ
-479 AGTLRVGDV
+479 SGTLNIGDF

-503 DFGKRMKETG
+503 DFGKRMKKAG
-513 PSSPV
+513 PSTPV

-532 FYVVESDKDARAISE
+532 FYVVESEKDARAISE
-547 ARQDQYR
+547 TRLDQYR
-554 NEQLGANSHVSL
+554 TEKLGTNSHVSL
-566 DNLFQQIQEGEIKE
+566 ENLYQQIQEGEIKE

-597 SSLLELSTDEVKI
+597 ASLLELGTDEVKI

-641 PTTEAVQ
+641 PTTEAAQ
-648 AKETEGIDVRTYN
+648 AKEMEGIDVRTYN
-661 IIYNLISYIRSAMEG
+661 VIYNLISYIRSAMEG

-711 GRISFNQPLRIL
+711 GRISYNQPLRIL

-731 GKVNSLRRFKDNV
+731 GKVNSLRRFKENV

-758 TFDDLK
+758 EFDDLQ
-764 VGDVLECYVY
+764 VGDVLECYVH
-774 EQVARSLS
+774 EEVARTLS

>member
-1 MREVIRTCIGCRG
+1 MSRAPR
-14 KLPQKALVRF
+14 
-24 MCQTDGK
+24 
-31 LQIDSQKKLGGR
+31 
-43 GAYVCLSQ
+43 
-51 DCIQKAFKS
+51 
-60 PKRINS
+60 
-66 LLRVQLTS
+66 
-74 QNITQFEQ
+74 
-82 VLLQR
+82 
-87 IRKAMDTKEEK
+87 
-98 GGTTMNKAQR
+98 QR
-108 RRGKPNKGS
+108 RRSSKDNHE
-117 RAESHVSGTRVY
+117 RNHEQRTRVY
-129 ELAKEYKLT
+129 ELAEQYDLT
-138 NKKLI
+138 PQELI
-143 ALLEEHGVRAKN
+143 AFLKNVGVRVKN
-155 GMSVLDPDTVSLIES
+155 DMTSLDPDTVALIES
-170 ELAGAPVERTVST
+170 ELATVSDAEVVST
-183 SETAVETAS
+183 NETPSQSAS
-192 ESEETDTTNGLQVVE
+192 NGLQIEE
-207 GTPVVDLAA
+207 GATVADLA
-216 VLEMQPSALI
+216 VSLDLQPSALI
-226 LRLMKLRV
+226 MRLMKLKV
-234 MANINQRL
+234 MANINQKL
-242 DYDTLVMLSE
+242 DYNTLVMLGE
-252 HLHFE
+252 HLGFE
-257 AVKSKTLEE
+257 AIKSKTLEE
-266 KLLTEVPDDPQSLR
+266 ELLVEAADPPESLV
-280 PRAPVITIM
+280 PRAPVVTIM

-298 LLDSIRQ
+298 LLDAIRQ
-305 SNISESEAGNI
+305 SNVSESEAGNI

-324 VKLKGGS
+324 VTLEGGS
-331 IVFLDTPGHAA
+331 VVFLDTPGHAA
-342 FTAMRARGAQVT
+342 FTAMRARGAQAT

-368 PQTIEAISHAKAAK
+368 PQTVEAINHAKAAK

-387 AINKIDVPGARPDYV
+387 AINKIDVPGARPDYI
-402 KQQLAEQELLPED
+402 KQQLSEHELIPEE

-421 CVETSAIDGT
+421 CVETSATEGT

-442 EAALLELKANPSKA
+442 EAALLELKANPDKP

-464 QVDKERGSIATVLVQ
+464 EVDKGRGTVATVLVQ
-479 AGTLRVGDV
+479 SGTLTVGDF
-488 FVSGRYSGKVRAMMD
+488 FVSGRYSGKVRAMID
-503 DFGKRMKETG
+503 DLGKRMKKAG
-513 PSSPV
+513 PSTPV

-532 FYVVESDKDARAISE
+532 FYVVTSEKDARAISE
-547 ARQDQYR
+547 TRLDQYR
-554 NEQLGANSHVSL
+554 TEKLGTNSHVSL
-566 DNLFQQIQEGEIKE
+566 ENLYQQIQEGEIKE

-648 AKETEGIDVRTYN
+648 SKEMEGIDVRTYN
-661 IIYNLISYIRSAMEG
+661 VIYNLISYIRSAMEG

-711 GRISFNQPLRIL
+711 GRISYNQPLRIL

-731 GKVNSLRRFKDNV
+731 GKVNSLRRFKENV

-758 TFDDLK
+758 EFDDLQ
-764 VGDVLECYVY
+764 VGDVLECYVH
-774 EQVARSLS
+774 EEVARTLS

>member
-1 MREVIRTCIGCRG
+1 MT
-14 KLPQKALVRF
+14 KNPQ
-24 MCQTDGK
+24 
-31 LQIDSQKKLGGR
+31 
-43 GAYVCLSQ
+43 
-51 DCIQKAFKS
+51 
-60 PKRINS
+60 
-66 LLRVQLTS
+66 
-74 QNITQFEQ
+74 
-82 VLLQR
+82 
-87 IRKAMDTKEEK
+87 
-98 GGTTMNKAQR
+98 QR
-108 RRGKPNKGS
+108 RRSARNN
-117 RAESHVSGTRVY
+117 REVNQNSGTPIAK
-129 ELAKEYKLT
+129 LAREYKLT
-138 NKKLI
+138 NKELI
-143 ALLEEHGVRAKN
+143 AILEDHGIQVKN
-155 GMSVLDPDTVSLIES
+155 EKSSLDPETVALIES
-170 ELAGAPVERTVST
+170 ELVRDLNEENTST
-183 SETAVETAS
+183 AA
-192 ESEETDTTNGLQVVE
+192 ESTESSSDTTHSLQITE
-207 GTPVVDLAA
+207 GTTVADLAA
-216 VLEMQPSALI
+216 SLELQPSALI
-226 LRLMKLRV
+226 MRLMKLKV

-242 DYDTLVMLSE
+242 DYDTLVMLGE
-252 HLHFE
+252 HLDFSVIKE
-257 AVKSKTLEE
+257 QTLEE
-266 KLLTEVPDDPQSLR
+266 NLLTDLPDPPESLQ
-280 PRAPVITIM
+280 PRAPVVTIM

-305 SNISESEAGNI
+305 SNVSESEAGNI

-324 VKLKGGS
+324 VSLETGS
-331 IVFLDTPGHAA
+331 VIFLDTPGHAA

-354 DIVVLIVAADDGVM
+354 DIVVLIVAADDGIM

-382 VPIVV
+382 VPIVA
-387 AINKIDVPGARPDYV
+387 AINKIDVPGARPDYIR
-402 KQQLAEQELLPED
+402 QQLSEHELVPEE

-421 CVETSAIDGT
+421 CVETSATEGT
-431 GIDFL
+431 GIDTL

-442 EAALLELKANPSKA
+442 EAALLELKANPSKS

-464 QVDKERGSIATVLVQ
+464 QVDKERGAIATVLVQ
-479 AGTLRVGDV
+479 SGTLRVGDA
-488 FVSGRYSGKVRAMMD
+488 FVSGRYSGKVRAMID
-503 DFGKRMKETG
+503 NHGKRMKEVG
-513 PSSPV
+513 PSHPV
-518 EVLGFTGVPEAGDK
+518 VVLGFTGVPEAGDR
-532 FYVVESDKDARAISE
+532 FYAVESDKDARTISE
-547 ARQDQYR
+547 TRQDQYR
-554 NEQLGANSHVSL
+554 TEKLSPNSHVSL
-566 DNLFQQIQEGEIKE
+566 ENLFQQIQEGEIKE

-597 SSLLELSTDEVKI
+597 SSLLDLSTDEVKI

-648 AKETEGIDVRTYN
+648 AKENEGIDVRTYN
-661 IIYNLISYIRSAMEG
+661 VIYNLISYIRSAMEG

-691 VRELFKVPRLGLV
+691 VRELFRVPRLGLV

-711 GRISFNQPLRIL
+711 GRISYNQPLRIL

-758 TFDDLK
+758 TFADLK
-764 VGDVLECYVY
+764 VGDVLECYVH

>member
-1 MREVIRTCIGCRG
+1 M
-14 KLPQKALVRF
+14 
-24 MCQTDGK
+24 
-31 LQIDSQKKLGGR
+31 S
-43 GAYVCLSQ
+43 
-51 DCIQKAFKS
+51 
-60 PKRINS
+60 
-66 LLRVQLTS
+66 
-74 QNITQFEQ
+74 
-82 VLLQR
+82 
-87 IRKAMDTKEEK
+87 
-98 GGTTMNKAQR
+98 KAQR
-108 RRGKPNKGS
+108 QRRKSAKDS
-117 RAESHVSGTRVY
+117 QEESQDSGMRVY
-129 ELAKEYKLT
+129 ELAKEYNLT
-138 NKKLI
+138 NKELI
-143 ALLEEHGVRAKN
+143 ALLEEHGVRVKN
-155 GMSVLDPDTVSLIES
+155 GMSSLDPDTVALIES
-170 ELAGAPVERTVST
+170 ELADEPVDKTEDA
-183 SETAVETAS
+183 SEEGVENTS
-192 ESEETDTTNGLQVVE
+192 ESEAIDTNGGLQVEE
-207 GTPVVDLAA
+207 GTTVADLATS
-216 VLEMQPSALI
+216 LELQPSALI
-226 LRLMKLRV
+226 MRLMKLRV
-234 MANINQRL
+234 MASINQRL
-242 DYDTLVMLSE
+242 DYNTLVMLGE
-252 HLHFE
+252 HLNFE
-257 AVKSKTLEE
+257 PVRSRTLEE
-266 KLLTEVPDDPQSLR
+266 ELLTEIPDDPESLQ
-280 PRAPVITIM
+280 PRAPVVTIM

-387 AINKIDVPGARPDYV
+387 AINKIDVPGARSDYV

-442 EAALLELKANPSKA
+442 EAALLELKANPNKP

-464 QVDKERGSIATVLVQ
+464 EVDKGRGAIATVLVQ
-479 AGTLRVGDV
+479 SGTLRVGDV
-488 FVSGRYSGKVRAMMD
+488 FVSGRYSGRVRAMMD

-513 PSSPV
+513 PSCPV
-518 EVLGFTGVPEAGDK
+518 EVLGFTGVPEAGDR

-547 ARQDQYR
+547 TRQDQYR
-554 NEQLGANSHVSL
+554 NEKLGSNSHVSL

-661 IIYNLISYIRSAMEG
+661 VIYNLISYIRSAMEG

-691 VRELFKVPRLGLV
+691 VRELFRVPRLGLV

>member
-1 MREVIRTCIGCRG
+1 M
-14 KLPQKALVRF
+14 
-24 MCQTDGK
+24 
-31 LQIDSQKKLGGR
+31 S
-43 GAYVCLSQ
+43 
-51 DCIQKAFKS
+51 
-60 PKRINS
+60 
-66 LLRVQLTS
+66 
-74 QNITQFEQ
+74 
-82 VLLQR
+82 
-87 IRKAMDTKEEK
+87 KEPR
-98 GGTTMNKAQR
+98 QR
-108 RRGKPNKGS
+108 RRPAKRNREAKQDRGQ
-117 RAESHVSGTRVY
+117 GTPVY
-129 ELAKEYKLT
+129 ELAKQHDLT
-138 NKKLI
+138 TKELI
-143 ALLEEHGVRAKN
+143 ALLEEHGVRGKN
-155 GMSVLDPDTVSLIES
+155 DRSSLDADTVALI
-170 ELAGAPVERTVST
+170 
-183 SETAVETAS
+183 AS
-192 ESEETDTTNGLQVVE
+192 EIIKPAEAGSTPETSVQDTPEVSSHTTNGLQIEE
-207 GTPVVDLAA
+207 GATVGDLAA
-216 VLEMQPSALI
+216 TLALKPSALI
-226 LRLMKLRV
+226 MQLMKLKV

-242 DYDTLVMLSE
+242 DYDTLVMLGE
-252 HLHFE
+252 HLSFE
-257 AVKSKTLEE
+257 AIKSPTLEE
-266 KLLTEVPDDPQSLR
+266 ELLVETPDPPESLQ
-280 PRAPVITIM
+280 PRAPVVTIM

-324 VKLKGGS
+324 VTLEGGS
-331 IVFLDTPGHAA
+331 VVFLDTPGHAA

-368 PQTIEAISHAKAAK
+368 PQTVEAINHAKAAK

-387 AINKIDVPGARPDYV
+387 AINKIDVPGARPDYI
-402 KQQLAEQELLPED
+402 KQQLTEHELVPED

-442 EAALLELKANPSKA
+442 EAALLELKANPNKP

-464 QVDKERGSIATVLVQ
+464 QVDKERGTVATVLVQ
-479 AGTLRVGDV
+479 SGALRVGDV
-488 FVSGRYSGKVRAMMD
+488 FVSGRYSGRVRAMMD
-503 DFGKRMKETG
+503 DLGKRLKEAG
-513 PSSPV
+513 PSVPV

-532 FYVVESDKDARAISE
+532 FYAIESDRDARTISE
-547 ARQDQYR
+547 TRQDQYR
-554 NEQLGANSHVSL
+554 TQKLGANSHVSL
-566 DNLFQQIQEGEIKE
+566 ENLFQQIQEGEIKE

-597 SSLLELSTDEVKI
+597 SSLLELSADEVKI

-661 IIYNLISYIRSAMEG
+661 VIYELISYIRSAMEG

-691 VRELFKVPRLGLV
+691 VRELFKVPRLGFV

-711 GRISFNQPLRIL
+711 GRISYNQPLRVL
-723 RDNRLIHE
+723 RDNRLVHE

-758 TFDDLK
+758 TFADLQI
-764 VGDVLECYVY
+764 GDVLECYVH
-774 EQVARSLS
+774 EHIARSLS

>member
-1 MREVIRTCIGCRG
+1 MSR
-14 KLPQKALVRF
+14 
-24 MCQTDGK
+24 
-31 LQIDSQKKLGGR
+31 
-43 GAYVCLSQ
+43 
-51 DCIQKAFKS
+51 
-60 PKRINS
+60 
-66 LLRVQLTS
+66 
-74 QNITQFEQ
+74 
-82 VLLQR
+82 
-87 IRKAMDTKEEK
+87 
-98 GGTTMNKAQR
+98 AQR
-108 RRGKPNKGS
+108 QQGKPAKGS
-117 RAESHVSGTRVY
+117 REESQVSGTRVY
-129 ELAKEYKLT
+129 ELATEYNLT
-138 NKKLI
+138 NKELI
-143 ALLEEHGVRAKN
+143 ALLEEHGVRVKN
-155 GMSVLDPDTVSLIES
+155 GMSTLDPDTVTLIES
-170 ELAGAPVERTVST
+170 ELAGEPAEETVST
-183 SETAVETAS
+183 SQAPVENAS
-192 ESEETDTTNGLQVVE
+192 ASEETATTSDLKITE
-207 GTPVVDLAA
+207 GATVADLAA
-216 VLEMQPSALI
+216 ALALQPSALI
-226 LRLMKLRV
+226 MRLMKLKV

-242 DYDTLVMLSE
+242 DYDTLVMLGE
-252 HLHFE
+252 HLNFE
-257 AVKSKTLEE
+257 TVRSKTLEE
-266 KLLTEVPDDPQSLR
+266 ELLAEIPDAPESLQ
-280 PRAPVITIM
+280 PRAPVVTIM

-387 AINKIDVPGARPDYV
+387 AINKIDVPGARSDYV

-442 EAALLELKANPSKA
+442 EAALLELKANPRKQ
-456 ARGVVIEA
+456 ARGIVIEA
-464 QVDKERGSIATVLVQ
+464 EVDKGRGAVATVLVQ
-479 AGTLRVGDV
+479 TGTLKVGDV

-503 DFGKRMKETG
+503 DFGKRMKEAG
-513 PSSPV
+513 PSCPV
-518 EVLGFTGVPEAGDK
+518 EVLGFTGVPEAGDR
-532 FYVVESDKDARAISE
+532 FYVVESDKDARSISE
-547 ARQDQYR
+547 TRQDQYR
-554 NEQLGANSHVSL
+554 NEKLGANSHVSL

-764 VGDVLECYVY
+764 VGDVLECYVH

>member
-1 MREVIRTCIGCRG
+1 M
-14 KLPQKALVRF
+14 
-24 MCQTDGK
+24 
-31 LQIDSQKKLGGR
+31 S
-43 GAYVCLSQ
+43 
-51 DCIQKAFKS
+51 
-60 PKRINS
+60 
-66 LLRVQLTS
+66 
-74 QNITQFEQ
+74 
-82 VLLQR
+82 
-87 IRKAMDTKEEK
+87 KEPR
-98 GGTTMNKAQR
+98 QR
-108 RRGKPNKGS
+108 RRSAKGN
-117 RAESHVSGTRVY
+117 REKKQDQGTPVY
-129 ELAKEYKLT
+129 ELAKRYDLT
-138 NKKLI
+138 TKQLI
-143 ALLEEHGVRAKN
+143 ALLEEHGVRIKN
-155 GMSVLDPDTVSLIES
+155 DMSSLDADTVALIES
-170 ELAGAPVERTVST
+170 EIVESGKAVST
-183 SETAVETAS
+183 PEAS
-192 ESEETDTTNGLQVVE
+192 TEDTTEVSSNTVNGLQIKE
-207 GTPVVDLAA
+207 GATVADLAA
-216 VLEMQPSALI
+216 TLELQPSALI
-226 LRLMKLRV
+226 MQLMKLKV

-242 DYDTLVMLSE
+242 DYETLVMLGE
-252 HLHFE
+252 HLNFQ
-257 AVKSKTLEE
+257 AVKLPTLEE
-266 KLLTEVPDDPQSLR
+266 KLLVEIPDPPESLQ
-280 PRAPVITIM
+280 PRAPVVTIM

-324 VKLKGGS
+324 VTLEGGS
-331 IVFLDTPGHAA
+331 VVFLDTPGHAA

-354 DIVVLIVAADDGVM
+354 DIVVLIVAADDGIM
-368 PQTIEAISHAKAAK
+368 PQTVEAINHAKAAK

-387 AINKIDVPGARPDYV
+387 AINKIDVPGARPDYI
-402 KQQLAEQELLPED
+402 KQQLTEHELVPED

-421 CVETSAIDGT
+421 CVETSAVEGT

-442 EAALLELKANPSKA
+442 EAALLELKANPNKP
-456 ARGVVIEA
+456 ARGIVIEA
-464 QVDKERGSIATVLVQ
+464 QVDKGRGAVATVLVQ
-479 AGTLRVGDV
+479 TGTLRVGDV
-488 FVSGRYSGKVRAMMD
+488 FISGRYSGRVRAMMD
-503 DFGKRMKETG
+503 DLGKRLKEAG
-513 PSSPV
+513 PSVPV
-518 EVLGFTGVPEAGDK
+518 EVLGFTGVPEAGEK
-532 FYVVESDKDARAISE
+532 FYVVESDKDARTISE
-547 ARQDQYR
+547 TRQDQYR
-554 NEQLGANSHVSL
+554 TEKLGTNSHVSL
-566 DNLFQQIQEGEIKE
+566 ENLFQQIQEGEIKE

-597 SSLLELSTDEVKI
+597 SSLLELSTEEVKI

-661 IIYNLISYIRSAMEG
+661 VIYELISYIHSAMEG

-711 GRISFNQPLRIL
+711 GRISYNQPLRIL

-758 TFDDLK
+758 TFADLQI
-764 VGDVLECYVY
+764 GDVLECYVH
-774 EQVARSLS
+774 EQIARSLS

>member
-1 MREVIRTCIGCRG
+1 M
-14 KLPQKALVRF
+14 A
-24 MCQTDGK
+24 
-31 LQIDSQKKLGGR
+31 
-43 GAYVCLSQ
+43 
-51 DCIQKAFKS
+51 
-60 PKRINS
+60 
-66 LLRVQLTS
+66 
-74 QNITQFEQ
+74 QNT
-82 VLLQR
+82 R
-87 IRKAMDTKEEK
+87 
-98 GGTTMNKAQR
+98 QR
-108 RRGKPNKGS
+108 RRSAINN
-117 RAESHVSGTRVY
+117 RETNRNSGTPVSK
-129 ELAKEYKLT
+129 LARQYKLT
-138 NKKLI
+138 SKELI
-143 ALLEEHGVRAKN
+143 TILENHGIQVRNDK
-155 GMSVLDPDTVSLIES
+155 SSLDPETIALIES
-170 ELAGAPVERTVST
+170 ELVASVKAENTSTVA
-183 SETAVETAS
+183 ES
-192 ESEETDTTNGLQVVE
+192 ESSIDTSPDTTDRLRITE
-207 GTPVVDLAA
+207 GTTVAALAA
-216 VLEMQPSALI
+216 SLELQPSSLI
-226 LRLMKLRV
+226 MRLMKLKV

-242 DYDTLVMLSE
+242 DYDTLVMLGE
-252 HLHFE
+252 HLNF
-257 AVKSKTLEE
+257 AVIKERTLEE
-266 KLLTEVPDDPQSLR
+266 DLLTDLPDPPESLQ
-280 PRAPVITIM
+280 PRAPVVTIM

-324 VKLKGGS
+324 VSLKTGS
-331 IVFLDTPGHAA
+331 VVFLDTPGHAA
-342 FTAMRARGAQVT
+342 FTSMRARGAQVT
-354 DIVVLIVAADDGVM
+354 DIVVLIVASDDGVM

-387 AINKIDVPGARPDYV
+387 AINKIDVPGARPDYIR
-402 KQQLAEQELLPED
+402 QQLSEQDLVPEE

-421 CVETSAIDGT
+421 CVETSATEGT
-431 GIDFL
+431 GIDTL

-442 EAALLELKANPSKA
+442 EAALLELKANPSKS

-464 QVDKERGSIATVLVQ
+464 QVDKERGAISTVLVQ
-479 AGTLRVGDV
+479 SGTLRVGDS
-488 FVSGRYSGKVRAMMD
+488 FVSGRYSGKVRAMID
-503 DFGKRMKETG
+503 DHGKRMKEVG
-513 PSSPV
+513 PSRPV
-518 EVLGFTGVPEAGDK
+518 EVLGFTGVPEAGDR
-532 FYVVESDKDARAISE
+532 FYAVESDKDARTISE
-547 ARQDQYR
+547 TRQYQYR
-554 NEQLGANSHVSL
+554 TEKLGANSHVSL
-566 DNLFQQIQEGEIKE
+566 ENLFQQIQEGEIKE
-580 LNVVLK
+580 LNVILK

-597 SSLLELSTDEVKI
+597 SSLLDLSTEEVKI

-661 IIYNLISYIRSAMEG
+661 VIYNLISYIHSAMEG

-691 VRELFKVPRLGLV
+691 VRELFKVPRRGLV

-711 GRISFNQPLRIL
+711 GRISFSQPLRIL

-764 VGDVLECYVY
+764 VGDVLECYVH
-774 EQVARSLS
+774 EHIARSLS